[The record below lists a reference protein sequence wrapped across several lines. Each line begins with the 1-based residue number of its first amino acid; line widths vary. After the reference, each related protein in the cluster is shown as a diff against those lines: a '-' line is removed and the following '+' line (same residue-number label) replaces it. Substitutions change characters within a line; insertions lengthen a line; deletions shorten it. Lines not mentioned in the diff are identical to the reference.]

1 MMRSLSHFLF
11 GTLRGRLIVGAVL
24 VHAAMM
30 TLFVADLTV
39 RQRGTLLERQE
50 EEAIAISVT
59 LATSGA
65 GWLAANDVSGLQE
78 LIDIQRQH
86 PEVLFAIVVD
96 RNGLVLADSDRSR
109 VGSYMLDLPDETRL
123 TVVSRTPALV
133 DVAVPAVIG
142 GLHVGWARVGVGQD
156 LAARR
161 LEEITRDGI
170 IYTLVAILLGA
181 IVAGLMGRVLTRRLY
196 SVQQTMNAVRAGD
209 RLARSTLGGEDE
221 AAIFARE
228 FNSMLDAIAQRN
240 AQLRSSEERYR
251 TLIYKVQ
258 TAIVLHDGQAMIVEA
273 NPLALQILGAP
284 LEQLTGHSLMDQ
296 GRIFLQADGS
306 PLLAADDPVSRV
318 LSTGLPLHNL
328 SLGLR
333 RPGQESIIWVL
344 LSAEPE
350 IDEQGGIARVIV
362 SFVDIT
368 EGRLLEQEKEQY
380 LRFFTLATEVMCIAV
395 PNGQFKRVNPMFTRL
410 MGYSE
415 SELLGRPLL
424 DFVHPDDR
432 QKTLDEIAELPRRAA
447 LSFENRYICKDG
459 SALLLSWN
467 AFYDEADGV
476 IYASARDITEMRRAE
491 VALREKE
498 EMLQKMMEAARDAV
512 LMMDHDG
519 HISLWNHAAQQM
531 FGYSSAEALG
541 KDLHQLIAPAR
552 FHKDFNKAFQ
562 QFQKTGEG
570 AAVGKTVELAAVHKN
585 GDEFPVELSLSA
597 VKIKEQ
603 WHAIGI
609 ARDITE
615 RQHTQSELQRS
626 ENRLKEAQRLS
637 LLGNWELDLR
647 KNELVWSDEIYLI
660 FEIDPLEFQ
669 ASYEQFL
676 LAIHPED
683 RDMVN
688 KTYQESVSNKQSY
701 QIVHRI
707 LLRDDRI
714 KYVQERG
721 ETFYDE
727 SGKALRSIGTVQD
740 ITASKLSELALQR
753 ANRNLRLLSDCNM
766 ALVHADDEQK
776 LLHEICRL
784 CVERGGYLMAWVG
797 FALQDEARTVSPVAT
812 SGQEQGYLDDIKISW
827 AENEFGKGPT
837 GTAIRTGR
845 PNIAQNVL
853 SDPRM
858 KPWRAAALQR
868 GYQSSV
874 SLPLIGDTHVLGA
887 LTLYA
892 READVF
898 DPQEVKLLAE
908 LASDL
913 AYGIVTLRS
922 RVEHAAAKEKL
933 QFLAHFDE
941 LTHLPNRLLLHDRFE
956 HAALTARSE
965 NRILALLYLDLD
977 RFKQINDSLGYAVG
991 DEVIVMIVERLQA
1004 SMPAA
1009 ATISRLTGD
1018 EFVVLLTGNLDV
1030 PVVAGFANTI
1040 RDALL
1045 EPLKVNEHALNVS
1058 CSIGIGLYP
1067 SDGDEFDTLLK
1078 HAHAA
1083 LDSAKEAGRN
1093 TYRFFSREMNT
1104 GLAEQIRLSGGLT
1117 DALRKQ
1123 QFVLHYQPQIDI
1135 HSRRIIGA
1143 EALIRWQHPEDGL
1156 LAPDRFIGLAE
1167 RSGHIVQIGEWVLNE
1182 ACAQAKRWLDQQKSA
1197 PVVAVNLSALQFKGG
1212 NVLEMVAA
1220 ALTASG
1226 LPAQYL
1232 ELELTESILVQDV
1245 KGTMKTLHDL
1255 KVMGVKL
1262 AIDDFGTG
1270 YSSLSYLKQLAVD
1283 KIKID
1288 QSFVRDMLTDTDSA
1302 SIVRA
1307 VIQLGHNLQLTVIA
1321 EGVETSAQ
1329 LELLEAAQCDEA
1341 QGFLFSRPVVADQ
1354 FTELLKKNGEELH

>member
-1 MMRSLSHFLF
+1 MTRSLLRFLF

-30 TLFVADLTV
+30 TLFVIDLTL
-39 RQRGTLLERQE
+39 RQRSTLLERQA
-50 EEAIAISVT
+50 EEAIAISVS

-65 GWLAANDVSGLQE
+65 GWLAANDISGLQE
-78 LIDIQRQH
+78 LVDIQHQY
-86 PEVLFAIVVD
+86 PEVLFAVVVD
-96 RNGLVLADSDRSR
+96 ENGLVLADSDRTR
-109 VGSYMLDLPDETRL
+109 LGSYMLDLPAEVRL
-123 TVVSRTPALV
+123 NVVSRTRALV
-133 DVAVPAVIG
+133 DVAAPAIIG
-142 GLHVGWARVGVGQD
+142 GQHVGWARVGVGQD
-156 LAARR
+156 LAARQ
-161 LEEITRDGI
+161 LAEITRDGV
-170 IYTLVAILLGA
+170 IYTFVAILLGA
-181 IVAGLMGRVLTRRLY
+181 IVAWFMGHVLTRRLY
-196 SVQQTMNAVRAGD
+196 SVQQTMDAVRAGN
-209 RLARSTLGGEDE
+209 RLARSTLSGGDE
-221 AAIFARE
+221 AATFARE
-228 FNSMLDAIAQRN
+228 FNSMLDAIALRN
-240 AQLRSSEERYR
+240 AQLRLSEERYR
-251 TLIYKVQ
+251 ALIYKVQ
-258 TAIVLHDGQAMIVEA
+258 TAILLQDGRGVIVEA
-273 NPLALQILGAP
+273 NPLAQQILGFSQ
-284 LEQLTGHSLMDQ
+284 EQLIGHSMLDQ
-296 GRIFLQADGS
+296 GRVLLQVDGVQL
-306 PLLAADDPVSRV
+306 PAAEDPVNRV
-318 LSTGLPLHNL
+318 ITTGQPLHNL
-328 SLGLR
+328 TLGLK
-333 RPGQESIIWVL
+333 RPGEESIIWML

-350 IDEQGGIARVIV
+350 VDERGGLLRVIV

-380 LRFFTLATEVMCIAV
+380 LRFFTLATEVMCIADQK
-395 PNGQFKRVNPMFTRL
+395 GYFKRVNPMFVRL

-415 SELLGRPLL
+415 SDLLGRPLL
-424 DFVHPDDR
+424 DFVHPEDR
-432 QKTLDEIAELPRRAA
+432 QRTLKEIAEIPTRAA

-459 SALLLSWN
+459 SELLLSWN

-476 IYASARDITEMRRAE
+476 TYASARDITEMRRAE
-491 VALREKE
+491 IALLENE
-498 EMLQKMMEAARDAV
+498 DMLRKMTEAARDAV
-512 LMMDHDG
+512 LMLDNEG
-519 HISLWNHAAQQM
+519 RISLWNHAAEQM
-531 FGYSSAEALG
+531 FGFSSTEALG
-541 KDLHQLIAPAR
+541 KDLHRLIAPAR
-552 FHKDFNKAFQ
+552 FHKEFTKAFQ
-562 QFQKTGEG
+562 QFQSSGEG
-570 AAVGKTVELAAVHKN
+570 AVVGKTVELAALHKN
-585 GDEFPVELSLSA
+585 GNEFPMELSLSA

-626 ENRLKEAQRLS
+626 ESRLKEAQRLS

-647 KNELVWSDEIYLI
+647 KDELVWSDEIYRI
-660 FEIDPLEFQ
+660 FEIDRLEFR
-669 ASYEQFL
+669 ASYEQFIQ
-676 LAIHPED
+676 AIHPED

-688 KTYQESVSNKQSY
+688 KAYQESVNSKQPY
-701 QIVHRI
+701 QTVHRI

-740 ITASKLSELALQR
+740 ITASKMSELALQR

-784 CVERGGYLMAWVG
+784 CVESGGYMMAWVG
-797 FALQDEARTVSPVAT
+797 FPLQDEGRTVTPVAT
-812 SGQEQGYLDDIKISW
+812 SGREQGYLNDIRISW

-845 PNIAQNVL
+845 PSINQNVQK
-853 SDPRM
+853 DPRM

-874 SLPLIGDTHVLGA
+874 SLPLIGDTRVLGA

-898 DPQEVKLLAE
+898 DAQEVKLLEE
-908 LASDL
+908 LANDL

-922 RVEHAAAKEKL
+922 RVEHAAAKERL
-933 QFLAHFDE
+933 QFLAHFDA

-977 RFKQINDSLGYAVG
+977 RFKQVNDSLGYAIG
-991 DEVIVMIVERLQA
+991 DQVIVMVVERLRA
-1004 SMPAA
+1004 CIPAA
-1009 ATISRLTGD
+1009 ATISRITGD
-1018 EFVVLLTGNLDV
+1018 EFVVLLTGNLDI
-1030 PVVAGFANTI
+1030 PMVAGLANAI
-1040 RDALL
+1040 WNALL
-1045 EPLKVNEHALNVS
+1045 EPVKVNEHSLNVS

-1067 SDGDEFDTLLK
+1067 SDGEEFDTLLK

-1083 LDSAKEAGRN
+1083 VDSAKEAGRN
-1093 TYRFFSREMNT
+1093 TYRFFSREMNA
-1104 GLAEQIRLSGGLT
+1104 GLADQIRLSGGLT

-1135 HSRRIIGA
+1135 HTNRIIGA

-1156 LAPDRFIGLAE
+1156 LGPDRFIGLAE

-1182 ACAQAKRWLDQQKSA
+1182 ACAQARRWLDQQESA
-1197 PVVAVNLSALQFKGG
+1197 PVVAVNLSALQFKRG
-1212 NVLEMVAA
+1212 NVLEMVTA
-1220 ALTASG
+1220 ALASSG
-1226 LPAQYL
+1226 LPARYL

-1245 KGTMKTLHDL
+1245 VGTMKTLHDL
-1255 KVMGVKL
+1255 KLMGVKL

-1288 QSFVRDMLTDTDSA
+1288 QSFVRDMLSDADSA
-1302 SIVRA
+1302 SLVRA
-1307 VIQLGHNLQLTVIA
+1307 IIQLGHNLQLTVIA
-1321 EGVETSAQ
+1321 EGVETSTQ
-1329 LELLEAAQCDEA
+1329 LELLEVAQCDEA
-1341 QGFLFSRPVVADQ
+1341 QGYLFSRPVPADKL
-1354 FTELLKKNGEELH
+1354 TELLKKNGEELH